1 MNIGGATKKDGIV
14 IDLFNRKCFVGGK
27 RQCDS
32 QVCTKPWEHWFVWAG
47 EPPRPQHGGGK
58 HDRAAQ
64 HVQADLGGRRG
75 PVQKSPEQI
84 RTGQNSSKQLRTQ
97 FRTVLTV
104 QNSPNNLNSSDQS

>member
-1 MNIGGATKKDGIV
+1 MGTLVRLGGRTTPTAA
-14 IDLFNRKCFVGGK
+14 R
-27 RQCDS
+27 R
-32 QVCTKPWEHWFVWAG
+32 
-47 EPPRPQHGGGK
+47 GK

-104 QNSPNNLNSSDQS
+104 QNSPNSLNSSDQS